1 MFELTITKILFPWL
15 VSFLAGIFAAPT
27 IIKKLRKYKVWR
39 RDVESKEELYK
50 KYDSDGSA
58 KIAEVV
64 LKEDQ
69 DKKTPRMGGLVILF
83 SVALT
88 VVLFWLTS
96 AFVFQTISG
105 PIDFL
110 SRAQTW
116 LPLAAFFA
124 GGLVGF
130 LDDYFTIK
138 NNGMFKNGLPLKIRL
153 VFVTLVSLFAAWW
166 FYDKLGVNEVFIP
179 FYGDFVLGLWF
190 IPFFMF
196 VFMSVFG
203 TSNIDGLDG
212 LAGGIM
218 SIVYVA
224 MGFIA
229 LFQDKVD
236 IAALCFVISGG
247 VVAFLWYN
255 IPPAKFYMTE
265 VGYNALSFCLTIVA
279 FLTDSVFLLPI
290 IAFPL
295 FVTLVTTVMQVFSLR
310 VFGKRIFKITPIH
323 HHFEAIGWPGH
334 TIVMRC
340 WIVTLISAVFG
351 VVLAVISI
359 Y

>member
-1 MFELTITKILFPWL
+1 MFELTVTKILFPWL

-27 IIKKLRKYKVWR
+27 ILKKLRKYRVWR

-50 KYDSDGSA
+50 KYDADGSA
-58 KIAEVV
+58 GIANIV
-64 LKEDQ
+64 LKVEA
-69 DKKTPRMGGLVILF
+69 DKKTPRMGGLVFIF
-83 SVALT
+83 SVTLT
-88 VVLFWLTS
+88 VILFWLTS
-96 AFVFQTISG
+96 AFVFNSISG

-110 SRAQTW
+110 SRSQTW
-116 LPLAAFFA
+116 LPLAAFLA

-130 LDDYFTIK
+130 LDDYFTVK
-138 NNGMFKNGLPLKIRL
+138 NNGLFKNGLPLKIRII
-153 VFVTLVSLFAAWW
+153 FVTLVALFASWW
-166 FYDKLGVNEVFIP
+166 FYEKLGVSEVYIP
-179 FYGDFVLGLWF
+179 FYGDYLLGLWF
-190 IPFFMF
+190 VPFFVL
-196 VFMSVFG
+196 VFLSVFA

-212 LAGGIM
+212 LSGGIM

-247 VVAFLWYN
+247 VLAFVWYN

-265 VGYNALSFCLTIVA
+265 VGYNALSFCLTIIA
-279 FLTDSVFLLPI
+279 FLTDTVLLLPI

-295 FVTLVTTVMQVFSLR
+295 FMTLVTTVMQVLSLR
-310 VFGKRIFKITPIH
+310 LFKKRIFRITPIH
-323 HHFEAIGWPGH
+323 HHFEALGWAGH
-334 TIVMRC
+334 TIVMRY

-351 VVLAVISI
+351 VVLAIISI
-359 Y
+359 Q

>member
-1 MFELTITKILFPWL
+1 MFELTVTKILFPWL

-39 RDVESKEELYK
+39 RDVVSKEELYK
-50 KYDSDGSA
+50 KYDEDGSA

-64 LKEDQ
+64 LKEDT
-69 DKKTPRMGGLVILF
+69 DKKTPRMGGIVILF

-88 VVLFWLTS
+88 VILFWLTS
-96 AFVFQTISG
+96 AFVFQTVSG
-105 PIDFL
+105 QIDFL
-110 SRAQTW
+110 SRTQTW

-130 LDDYFTIK
+130 FDDYFTIK
-138 NNGMFKNGLPLKIRL
+138 NDGVFKNGLPLKIRL
-153 VFVTLVSLFAAWW
+153 IFVTFVSLFAAWW
-166 FYDKLGVNEVFIP
+166 FYSKLGINEIYIP
-179 FYGDFVLGLWF
+179 FYGDYVLGMLF
-190 IPFFMF
+190 IPFFVLVF
-196 VFMSVFG
+196 VSVFA

-212 LAGGIM
+212 LSGGIM

-236 IAALCFVISGG
+236 IAALCFVISGATL
-247 VVAFLWYN
+247 AFLWYN
-255 IPPAKFYMTE
+255 IPPAKYYMTE

-295 FVTLVTTVMQVFSLR
+295 FMTLVTTVMQVISLR
-310 VFGKRIFKITPIH
+310 LFKKRIFRITPIH
-323 HHFEAIGWPGH
+323 HHFEAIGWTGH
-334 TIVMRC
+334 TIVMRY
-340 WIVTLISAVFG
+340 WIVTLICAVFG
-351 VVLAVISI
+351 VVLAIISI
-359 Y
+359 Q